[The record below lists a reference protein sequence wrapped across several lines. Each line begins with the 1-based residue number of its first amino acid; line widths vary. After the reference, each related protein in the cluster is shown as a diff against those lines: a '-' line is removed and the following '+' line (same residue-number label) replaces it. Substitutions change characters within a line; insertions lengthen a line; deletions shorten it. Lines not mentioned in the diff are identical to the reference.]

1 MLPGMTLGVVGRGR
15 QLALVVWRLPICLPL
30 ATGSMTR
37 RAVLLIDLASGLDL
51 PGVQG
56 RRAGLARQCDAGGN
70 CDQRQCPAAVRHQ
83 PHHSHWLPLTLLCAT
98 RPSTSTAES
107 PTEGARDRPLPP
119 SHTDPPP

>member
-15 QLALVVWRLPICLPL
+15 QLALVVWRLPICLPP

-56 RRAGLARQCDAGGN
+56 RRAALARQCNAGGH
-70 CDQRQCPAAVRHQ
+70 CDQRPCPAAGRPTS
-83 PHHSHWLPLTLLCAT
+83 PHPPWMPLTLLCAT
-98 RPSTSTAES
+98 RPAPSRA
-107 PTEGARDRPLPP
+107 DRPN
-119 SHTDPPP
+119 

>member
-1 MLPGMTLGVVGRGR
+1 MLPGMTFGVVGRGR

-56 RRAGLARQCDAGGN
+56 WRAVLSRQCYAGGN
-70 CDQRQCPAAVRHQ
+70 CDPRQCPAAFR
-83 PHHSHWLPLTLLCAT
+83 PTSPHSHWLPFSLLFAP
-98 RPSTSTAES
+98 RSSPSRAYTPTSVV
-107 PTEGARDRPLPP
+107 
-119 SHTDPPP
+119 